1 MITELSDAPPSTYK
15 QMTRVCDLYPGEV
28 YQTALLPQILLAN
41 LCFCSNDNNVISDA
55 VKSIAMRDDQ
65 NAFPVSR

>member
-28 YQTALLPQILLAN
+28 YQTALLPQILSL
-41 LCFCSNDNNVISDA
+41 LKFFC
-55 VKSIAMRDDQ
+55 K
-65 NAFPVSR
+65 FPRICGIIE